1 MNFLICC
8 LAIVVSSRPQDP
20 LEKNDLELK
29 LDQYQNA
36 TGISDDKRNE
46 IWDKT
51 MENCKFYYF
60 YQSMNF
66 FSASIGLEK
75 LSRIG
80 NGSIWHQRRSLW
92 FSITSTHGYWIF
104 QPWNDV
110 SIGNFHHYGSRILSI
125 YYHNQSG
132 FTAKYGDSP

>member
-1 MNFLICC
+1 MNFLFYC
-8 LAIVVSSRPQDP
+8 LAIVVSSQSQDP
-20 LEKNDLELK
+20 LRKSDLEQK

-51 MENCKFYYF
+51 MENGKFYHF

-80 NGSIWHQRRSLW
+80 NGSIWHQCRTLW
-92 FSITSTHGYWIF
+92 ISITCTHGYRIF

-125 YYHNQSG
+125 YVTMLS
-132 FTAKYGDSP
+132 